1 MAAVGA
7 GYISRM
13 ITYFE
18 NNVAV
23 VPMFDDVGVQLDAYG
38 RADYNSVPF
47 NSTVVGLASLCGKNF
62 QRLNFINVDS
72 DLWKA

>member
-7 GYISRM
+7 GYISKM

-18 NNVAV
+18 NNPAV
-23 VPMFDDVGVQLDAYG
+23 VPMFDNVGVQLDAYR

-47 NSTVVGLASLCGKNF
+47 NHAVVALASLCGKNF
-62 QRLNFINVDS
+62 QHLDYMN
-72 DLWKA
+72 